1 MHPSLGRRLGLL
13 AVGSLVLTSVGVAG
27 ASAVTGP
34 PLDGTVDSTVDSH
47 SWYTQAYDNFPTGGY
62 LTPRQADVA
71 GPQRAPYGSGSHQLT
86 IGESSAQTELYRT
99 DAYDGV
105 LVGDLT
111 RLEYS
116 ELARPAAGGSDRQ
129 PVFLRLSVD
138 TDGDGNTDDSLFFY
152 PANNQGQQAVE
163 NGEWQTWDV
172 ANGVINVN
180 GDGGATTTLADYAAD
195 NPGAKLVNDKFDS
208 THDAGAL
215 SLVVGGTLAGDTD
228 PQINGEY
235 FVDRVIVGEN
245 GDDTLYDFGDTS
257 ETTGDVTDVT
267 VDPTHAQ
274 GWAHQAYNNDVYLD
288 SNQSFVD
295 GPGVPPAGGG
305 SLKLRVD
312 SHDDA
317 DRVELFRTTQYD
329 GTLVRDLR
337 TISYSTYAQGDNG
350 NATPQQP
357 AYLRLS
363 VDEDGDGATDTSLF
377 FFPANNGTPEQGT
390 WQTWN
395 AVDGVWNI
403 DGDTGQ
409 SNAISLESYLVA
421 HPDATIVENADT
433 TPLGEGQ
440 PTGGVALMVGA
451 AGANQLDASFYVDDV
466 TVATVDAAT
475 GQTVSGKRFD
485 LEPTAP
491 TLSVG
496 DASVS
501 EGNDGATLSFPVTLS
516 RPFAVATSAHF
527 VATDGTAKAGTDYRA
542 TSGTVTVPAGSTTA
556 TVTVPVLSDKTR
568 EADETVGV
576 TLSGPNHATIADGS
590 AVGTIVN
597 DDTAVGLG
605 LRRATHHR
613 VRAVVSTLPDAAGAR
628 VKVFRVLKSG
638 ATKRVLR
645 ATLDASGQISVVLG
659 THYKGGTRVTMIA
672 TVRTANGLYTSSRAH
687 VRVRR

>member
-13 AVGSLVLTSVGVAG
+13 AVGSIVLTSVGVAG
-27 ASAVTGP
+27 ASAVTP
-34 PLDGTVDSTVDSH
+34 APLSGTVVGAGN
-47 SWYTQAYDNFPTGGY
+47 WYTQAYDNFPSGGY
-62 LTPRQADVA
+62 LTPHQADVT

-99 DAYDGV
+99 DAYDDV
-105 LVGDLT
+105 PVADLT

-116 ELARPAAGGSDRQ
+116 ELARPAAGVGDRQ

-152 PANNQGQQAVE
+152 PANNSGQQAVE
-163 NGEWQTWDV
+163 NGVWQTWDV
-172 ANGVINVN
+172 ANGVLNVN
-180 GDGGATTTLADYAAD
+180 GDGGPTTTLAAYAAGHA
-195 NPGAKLVNDKFDS
+195 GATLVNDMFDS

-215 SLVVGGTLAGDTD
+215 ALVVGGTLAGDTD

-245 GDDTLYDFGDTS
+245 GDDTLYDLGDTS
-257 ETTGDVTDVT
+257 EVTGAVTDVT

-295 GPGVPPAGGG
+295 GPAVPPAGGG

-312 SHDDA
+312 SNDDA

-337 TISYSTYAQGDNG
+337 TISYSTYAQADAG

-363 VDEDGDGATDTSLF
+363 VDDDGDGTTDNSLF
-377 FFPANNGTPEQGT
+377 FFPGNNGTPQQHT
-390 WQTWN
+390 WQTWDAAN
-395 AVDGVWNI
+395 GLWNI
-403 DGDTGQ
+403 GGDTGQ
-409 SNAISLESYLVA
+409 PNAISLENYLVA

-433 TPLGEGQ
+433 LTGAGQ
-440 PTGGVALMVGA
+440 PTGGVALLVGA
-451 AGANQLDASFYVDDV
+451 AGTNQLNASFYVDDV
-466 TVATVDAAT
+466 TIAKVDADT
-475 GQTVSGKRFD
+475 GHTVTGKRFD

-496 DASVS
+496 DSSVA
-501 EGNDGATLSFPVTLS
+501 EGNGGATLSFPVTLS

-556 TVTVPVLSDKTR
+556 TVTVQVLSDKTR
-568 EADETVGV
+568 EADETIGV
-576 TLSGPNHATIADGS
+576 TLSAPNHATIADGS

-597 DDTAVGLG
+597 DDTAVGFG

-613 VRAVVSTLPDAAGAR
+613 VRAVVSTLPGAAGAP
-628 VKVFRVLKSG
+628 VTVFRVLKSG
-638 ATKRVLR
+638 ATKKVLST
-645 ATLDASGQISVVLG
+645 TLNGSGRISVILG
-659 THYKGGTRVTMIA
+659 RHYRGGARVTMFA
-672 TVRTANGLYTSSRAH
+672 TVRTANGLYTSSRTH
-687 VRVRR
+687 VQVRR